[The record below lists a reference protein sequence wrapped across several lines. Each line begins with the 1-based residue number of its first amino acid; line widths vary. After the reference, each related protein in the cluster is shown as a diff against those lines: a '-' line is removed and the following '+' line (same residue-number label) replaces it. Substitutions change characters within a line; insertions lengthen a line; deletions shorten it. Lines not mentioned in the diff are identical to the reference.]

1 MFPTNV
7 CFGKY
12 NLKLMIGHRAYL
24 KDMAKLTSFKPV
36 LALITR
42 VISSVHGTI

>member
-12 NLKLMIGHRAYL
+12 NLKDRSPCVFKRYDAELTL
-24 KDMAKLTSFKPV
+24 FKLV

-42 VISSVHGTI
+42 VISSVHCTI